1 MACVLLQW
9 ERTKRQAVVTRRK
22 GEDMAIIDVV
32 EWSPHGNSVYAWRFP
47 ESNLSTAT
55 QLVVRE
61 MDSRVSFAELKQKFG

>member
-1 MACVLLQW
+1 
-9 ERTKRQAVVTRRK
+9 
-22 GEDMAIIDVV
+22 MAIIDVV
-32 EWSPHGNSVYAWRFP
+32 EWSSHDNNVYAWRYS

>member
-9 ERTKRQAVVTRRK
+9 ERTKRQAVVTRWK

-32 EWSPHGNSVYAWRFP
+32 EWSPHGNNVYAWRYS

>member
-1 MACVLLQW
+1 
-9 ERTKRQAVVTRRK
+9 
-22 GEDMAIIDVV
+22 MAIIDVV
-32 EWSPHGNSVYAWRFP
+32 EWSPHGNNVYAWRYS